1 MNEHASLYHPEAPHG
16 NGRSEDGQIVLGVG
30 NKLIK
35 NMQASARDKEMKE
48 PGTNLT
54 NGKKERATACETE
67 RNQ

>member
-1 MNEHASLYHPEAPHG
+1 
-16 NGRSEDGQIVLGVG
+16 VLGVG